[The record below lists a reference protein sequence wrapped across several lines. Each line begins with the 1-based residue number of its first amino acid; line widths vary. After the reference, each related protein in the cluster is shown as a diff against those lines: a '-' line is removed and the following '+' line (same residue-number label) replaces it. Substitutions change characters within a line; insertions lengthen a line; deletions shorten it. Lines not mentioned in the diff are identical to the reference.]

1 MFTSRNSVENAPGKI
16 NVYSKSYTTSLK
28 HDDDFTILLYLHSQK
43 KLTYKIIQ
51 PSLVSSC

>member
-43 KLTYKIIQ
+43 SWPTKLFNQ
-51 PSLVSSC
+51 A

>member
-16 NVYSKSYTTSLK
+16 NVYSKSYTISLK
-28 HDDDFTILLYLHSQK
+28 QGFYYSALFTQPK